1 MRIDAIVGWVERS
14 ETHHVSTAS
23 RCVNDELQTQFR
35 SRWKLLLHREL
46 DDASIAIAYRAH
58 RRPTERIPSHP
69 HAASIYNRGNCHPPG
84 SSARIWTLPEGDP
97 DYATRWRLI
106 KSAFSR
112 ALPVTEQVSSSR
124 FFKTERGIWQRRYW
138 EHTLRDEAD
147 FARHVDYIHFN
158 PVKHGYVK
166 RVKDWRYSSF
176 HRMVRLGI
184 CPRDWG
190 GDFTDDGTKFGER

>member
-1 MRIDAIVGWVERS
+1 MTNYRRNFVPGGS
-14 ETHHVSTAS
+14 YFFT
-23 RCVNDELQTQFR
+23 VNLMTRRLQ
-35 SRWKLLLHREL
+35 LL
-46 DDASIAIAYRAH
+46 
-58 RRPTERIPSHP
+58 TERIGALRNAFRHTRMRHP
-69 HAASIYNRGNCHPPG
+69 FTIEAIVILPDHLHA
-84 SSARIWTLPEGDP
+84 IWTLPEGDP